1 MHNLQHLNDIASR
14 AWNGTSF
21 SPERRGKTFIEEHEA
36 ELTEDLKTIP
46 DDRKDWYAQKYA
58 RLCQDYLGSHSNVV
72 SAMIAG
78 PSNFPAAR
86 MNKRSD
92 WADNKY
98 IFFREWR
105 KRVLAAIERSERK
118 RARQEAGPEIDQ
130 QRAKLEKMK
139 KAHAQM
145 VACNK
150 IIRSKKTTEVQKW
163 DALKELGLKDP
174 TIRELFTPDYM
185 GRTGI
190 PSFSLTNSNAR
201 IKHTEA
207 RVRELE
213 KREAAAPVEKENAD
227 GIKVVENIPENRMQV
242 FFPGKPAD
250 EMRAALKRNGFR
262 WAPSNGCWQAYI
274 NYRSKEFV
282 KQFNAPAH
290 EQDTKTIL
298 P

>member
-1 MHNLQHLNDIASR
+1 MYNLQHLNTIASR

-21 SPERRGKTFIEEHEA
+21 SPERRGESFIKEHEA
-36 ELTEDLKTIP
+36 ELTQDLETIP
-46 DDRKDWYAQKYA
+46 EDRKEWYAQKYA

-72 SAMIAG
+72 SSMIAG

-92 WADNKY
+92 WAHNKY
-98 IFFREWR
+98 TFFREWR

-118 RARQEAGPEIDQ
+118 KAHEAAGPEIDQ
-130 QRAKLEKMK
+130 QRAKLEQQK

-150 IIRSKKTTEVQKW
+150 IIRAKKTTEAQKW
-163 DALKELGLKDP
+163 EELKALGIKEE
-174 TIRELFTPDYM
+174 TIRKLFTPDYM
-185 GRTGI
+185 KRMGI

-207 RVRELE
+207 RVKVLEQREN
-213 KREAAAPVEKENAD
+213 AAPLERENAD
-227 GIKVVENIPENRMQV
+227 GIKVVENVPENRMQI
-242 FFPGKPAD
+242 FFPGKPTD
-250 EMRAALKRNGFR
+250 EVRANLKRNGFR

-274 NYRSKEFV
+274 NQRSKEFV
-282 KQFNAPAH
+282 KQF
-290 EQDTKTIL
+290 
-298 P
+298 